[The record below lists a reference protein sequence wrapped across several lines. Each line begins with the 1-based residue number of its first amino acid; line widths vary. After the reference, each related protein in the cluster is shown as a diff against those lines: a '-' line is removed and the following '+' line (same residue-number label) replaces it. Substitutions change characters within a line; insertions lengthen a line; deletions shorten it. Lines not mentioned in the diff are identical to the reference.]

1 MTEAVTE
8 DLDRGE
14 MDDPNKCN
22 VRIIRPD
29 EDEDES
35 ISESVL
41 EEYFAASTFVRNEKR
56 IDGDYLSKVWR
67 IPLEEANRTINVTTQ
82 RCVPSENQSLV
93 RNIGTNDR
101 MLRYKRLNTH
111 FFMDTFFATK
121 TATKSTRGNTCCQI
135 FVTDKGCTHVEPMRC
150 RSDILCAL
158 KSFAKE
164 IGVPEAFIVDA
175 AKEQNSLKVKKFLN
189 DIGTIL

>member
-14 MDDPNKCN
+14 MDDPDECN

-67 IPLEEANRTINVTTQ
+67 IPLEEANCTINVTTQ
-82 RCVPSENQSLV
+82 RCLPSEN
-93 RNIGTNDR
+93 
-101 MLRYKRLNTH
+101 
-111 FFMDTFFATK
+111 
-121 TATKSTRGNTCCQI
+121 
-135 FVTDKGCTHVEPMRC
+135 
-150 RSDILCAL
+150 
-158 KSFAKE
+158 
-164 IGVPEAFIVDA
+164 
-175 AKEQNSLKVKKFLN
+175 
-189 DIGTIL
+189 